1 MTMNLLVGTLFGAT
15 VCCTLV
21 VLYSLVYGFAQC
33 IFLGIRKAWE
43 IGRGEW
49 R

>member
-1 MTMNLLVGTLFGAT
+1 MIHNILVGTLFGAA

-33 IFLGIRKAWE
+33 MFLGIRKAWE
-43 IGRGEW
+43 IGRGQ
-49 R
+49 RR